1 MGLII
6 QLATLA
12 VALATLGT
20 VIKYGVASSRK
31 ETKTMAN
38 ISDLQ
43 TEVTAL
49 TTVESSAVA
58 LINGL
63 AQQLKDAKND
73 PVAIQGVIDS
83 LEAGKTQLASAVAA
97 NTPAAA

>member
-1 MGLII
+1 
-6 QLATLA
+6 
-12 VALATLGT
+12 
-20 VIKYGVASSRK
+20 
-31 ETKTMAN
+31 MAN